1 MTVPEERNDPRVVQE
16 IRRLVTASDR
26 QAVLDYT
33 EGIAPDELAEATRWF
48 AKGGRSLLRDDADGR
63 IHYRIPLPELY
74 SRWTVRD
81 LVTVT
86 VNSASNAAR
95 YLPWRNLSWSRSVE
109 VTLMVDFLVLKGEDW
124 CRSFVAASI
133 NKNAKAGGETAI
145 AVIRHCLPI
154 ILHFNLSTEDLTAYP
169 RLWAFYYRE
178 LMRGHVHDAWDDESV
193 EQFPWPGWGG
203 QQFRIGSSGRCEI
216 LPRTQK
222 LLVELVDL
230 DRTAPDALLRC
241 FGIPDGLAPLRGIGV
256 GSTFS
261 DYIRRGTVS
270 RADVLERAATALSRC
285 DGMPNQRVLAEVL
298 AALKPQPDEAGKIVP
313 LLISTVATSAG
324 FLSFMALE
332 LLLTSSL
339 TGRDLQDLSVA
350 VFGRSEKK
358 LQNRLVRHLKS
369 LRAGAG
375 YERCVLAACWEAAAE
390 SSDLAIRTVA
400 QSMLGVS
407 SSPVPE
413 AFTSAVSLW
422 GGGNQESPDVP
433 PYLALETDHEK
444 PLPRWSLNDGHTV
457 AEEQYIDR
465 FLRSVYHVSHNV
477 REWYERRY
485 LRERD
490 FHGPLPQAEH
500 WAYPNPG
507 TVLTMWALGEHDL
520 SAHQLLTAKVQASMD
535 EPLNGQDPFGH
546 LDALAAIRTF
556 RHSELALQAGVVPY
570 SLATPSHSD
579 FRVELDRLVAMLH
592 LYASEGWQYGE
603 ADFFQALLRLGPLDS
618 TLARDL
624 PELPVRPLDGSN
636 DPQRLAGRILRD
648 WVQGGSFR
656 PPSVYEALV
665 LPVDLERFPSIPR
678 QLLSQDMWTGGKAW
692 WMNSWLAGA
701 TVVPFWP
708 DLGAVW
714 SQRPHVYG
722 DLIRRTDGHLAGA
735 TAGGIGLLTQ
745 EWLISKLAAESP
757 EEREKAVETMLE
769 LGRRRLLKAHHLSM
783 AAQSRLTAGDLPLGR
798 LTRSLALVAY
808 EGHLDSVW
816 PALTALVRT
825 AAVQKRL
832 PTGTPELLAS
842 CTELWPAIP
851 AGQRTAENVPAEFT
865 AAVLKL
871 ATTKTATKTS
881 LEAKRLAGQMGLSVQ
896 PAPQA

>member
-16 IRRLVTASDR
+16 IRRLVKAADR
-26 QAVLDYT
+26 QAILEYT
-33 EGIAPDELAEATRWF
+33 MGIAPDELAEAARWF

-63 IHYRIPLPELY
+63 IHYRIQLPDLY
-74 SRWTVRD
+74 SRSTVRD

-86 VNSASNAAR
+86 VNSPSNAAR
-95 YLPWRNLSWSRSVE
+95 FLPWRNLSWSRSVE

-145 AVIRHCLPI
+145 AVIRHCLPL
-154 ILHFNLSTEDLTAYP
+154 ILHFNFATEDLSAYP
-169 RLWAFYYRE
+169 RLWALYCRE
-178 LMRGHVHDAWDDESV
+178 LMRGHVHDVWDDESV

-222 LLVELVDL
+222 LLVELLDL

-241 FGIPDGLAPLRGIGV
+241 FGIPDGLAPLRGVGV
-256 GSTFS
+256 GSTVS
-261 DYIRRGTVS
+261 DYIQRGTVS

-332 LLLTSSL
+332 LLLTSTL

-350 VFGRSEKK
+350 VFGRTEKK
-358 LQNRLVRHLKS
+358 LQTLLVRHLKLLQS
-369 LRAGAG
+369 AAA
-375 YERCVLAACWEAAAE
+375 YDQAVVAACWQAATE
-390 SSDLAIRTVA
+390 SSDLGIRTLA
-400 QSMLGVS
+400 ESMLGISTKPVLPEQS
-407 SSPVPE
+407 TAEPLWETGARQSPQVPLFE
-413 AFTSAVSLW
+413 
-422 GGGNQESPDVP
+422 
-433 PYLALETDHEK
+433 ALEVDTEK
-444 PLPRWSLNDGHTV
+444 PLAQWLRHGEHTV
-457 AEEQYIDR
+457 AEEQYIDS
-465 FLRSVYHVSHNV
+465 FLRSVYHAPLEV
-477 REWYERRY
+477 REWYGRRY
-485 LRERD
+485 PVRD
-490 FHGPLPQAEH
+490 RGFQGPLPRVSDH
-500 WAYPNPG
+500 WAYNVPG
-507 TVLTMWALGEHDL
+507 TMLTMWASGDHDL
-520 SAHQLLTAKVQASMD
+520 SAHRFLTAKVRARLS
-535 EPLNGQDPFGH
+535 EPFSGDPFCYFH
-546 LDALAAIRTF
+546 PLTAVRVF
-556 RHSELALQAGVVPY
+556 RFSELAVQAGQVPY
-570 SLATPSHSD
+570 SLATPGYSD
-579 FRVELDRLVAMLH
+579 FKVELDRLVSVLQ
-592 LYASEGWQYGE
+592 LYSREDWQYGE
-603 ADFFQALLRLGPLDS
+603 ADFFQALLRLGPLDKRR
-618 TLARDL
+618 AEDL
-624 PELPVRPLDGSN
+624 PELPVRPMDGSN

-648 WVQGGSFR
+648 WVGNGGFN
-656 PPSVYEALV
+656 PPALHDPLL
-665 LPVDLERFPSIPR
+665 LPVPLERFPSIPVE
-678 QLLSQDMWTGGKAW
+678 LLSPDIWSGEKSWQT
-692 WMNSWLAGA
+692 NSWSAAA

-714 SQRPHVYG
+714 WLNPHHYG
-722 DLIRRTDGHLAGA
+722 DLVSRRYGQLIGA

-745 EWLISKLAAESP
+745 EWLISKLAARYP
-757 EEREKAVETMLE
+757 EDRENAVNTMLE
-769 LGRRRLLKAHHLSM
+769 LGRRGLLKADHLSI

-798 LTRSLALVAY
+798 LTRSLLLVAY

-851 AGQRTAENVPAEFT
+851 AGQRTAANVPAEFT

-871 ATTKTATKTS
+871 AATKTATKTS
-881 LEAKRLAGQMGLSVQ
+881 LEAKRLATHIGLHV
-896 PAPQA
+896 